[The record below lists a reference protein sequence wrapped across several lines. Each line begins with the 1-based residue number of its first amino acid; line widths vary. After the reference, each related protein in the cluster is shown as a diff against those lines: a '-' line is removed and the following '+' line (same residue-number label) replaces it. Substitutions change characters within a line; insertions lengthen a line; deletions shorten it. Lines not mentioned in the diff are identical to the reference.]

1 MGAIWY
7 SYSVHLMNFHMT
19 SLENPQQGKKKKRQ
33 QSFKATS
40 SVCMQLGKTKIPQS
54 LN

>member
-19 SLENPQQGKKKKRQ
+19 SLETPQQGKKKKTTTE
-33 QSFKATS
+33 F
-40 SVCMQLGKTKIPQS
+40 
-54 LN
+54 